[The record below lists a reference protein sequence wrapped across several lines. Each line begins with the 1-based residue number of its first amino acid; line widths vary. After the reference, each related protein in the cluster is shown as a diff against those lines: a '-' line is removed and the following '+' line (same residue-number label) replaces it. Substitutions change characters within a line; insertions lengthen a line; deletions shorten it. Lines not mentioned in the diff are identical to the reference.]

1 MDVST
6 HPIPERLVEAAE
18 AALPSTS
25 GQSIFPVT
33 AAELGATQSGPAQLN
48 GSPTALI
55 LLSMAAVFL
64 LSCLA
69 AYLTF
74 LRLMNLEQKR
84 RERVTAGRVYS
95 LPAVVTNKKP
105 VMSKVSPMP
114 DAHAANEGSKSAPET
129 PEQLYTPKQVRSS
142 NRDLSEEADDE
153 PGPGATASSRR
164 GSLSKAA
171 LARVPAGRGPIAVEG
186 AEGEQHREFPDGGE
200 YFGEWQGGL
209 AKGRGIYV
217 WPSGVRYEG
226 EWKDGMEHGVG
237 TLIEADGSTFYGFW
251 AEGKMHGEGV
261 YKPASGAD
269 VITMRDYAE
278 GVLRKE
284 NVLRIGQVDH
294 HKNEVKADRALR
306 SEEKRA
312 NAKELNKQARPG
324 ETIYKGHRSYDLM
337 RNLQLGIIFSIARS
351 TKEASDGVFDGPAKE
366 EEFAQ
371 QVTQYFPR
379 GEQSVSFKWKDYCP
393 SIFSRLRD
401 TFGIDNKDYLLSLTG
416 DQALRELPSPGKS
429 GSVFFLSGDDRF
441 MIKTVS
447 HEEMLL
453 LLKMIPAYYRHC
465 VEHPATLLTRFYGVH
480 RIKSITKGG
489 SKVRFVVMGSVFPTE
504 VRLHRKY
511 DLKGS
516 THGRTVGS
524 KKLTHPST
532 CLKDLDLD
540 MRLALA
546 KGAHA
551 ALMRQIEADAAL
563 LARMHVMDYS
573 LLLGVHYPKWGPN
586 TWYPPHTS
594 HRENKEGTDER
605 KEGERLQ
612 EQQRKQLRHVDTTLL
627 ERNQK
632 EHFAR
637 AAPASNGDGGDASAA
652 NHVPSA
658 GIASVVRESSQQNG
672 GPAAMPAPG
681 GGHIPANGPVST
693 QQLPEQE
700 RVQQQEPGSRGGQ
713 ASVGP
718 TAAQLAMQS
727 GTPGASGFMP
737 SPFLEASDLGFDD
750 PKAVAKAV
758 SFRRREGD
766 TLDLSDQEQ
775 RRRVSVEL
783 GMGGASR
790 SSLFATGSSGLRGQ
804 GRMMSL
810 HSELRA
816 QLGVAVPAMALPEDT
831 SEDPEPVLLF
841 FGIVDF
847 LQHYNLRKRSEHAF
861 KSILMDRRQISCAD
875 PKSYADR
882 FCKFMGE
889 LFVARGNR

>member
-1 MDVST
+1 M
-6 HPIPERLVEAAE
+6 
-18 AALPSTS
+18 
-25 GQSIFPVT
+25 
-33 AAELGATQSGPAQLN
+33 
-48 GSPTALI
+48 I
-55 LLSMAAVFL
+55 LLSIAAVVL
-64 LSCLA
+64 LSGLA

-84 RERVTAGRVYS
+84 RERVTAGRVFS
-95 LPAVVTNKKP
+95 LPAVVTSKKP
-105 VMSKVSPMP
+105 VISKVSPVP
-114 DAHAANEGSKSAPET
+114 DAHPAAEGSKSAPET
-129 PEQLYTPKQVRSS
+129 PEQVYTPKQVRSS
-142 NRDLSEEADDE
+142 SRDLSEEVDDD
-153 PGPGATASSRR
+153 PGPGAAASSRR
-164 GSLSKAA
+164 SSLSKSA
-171 LARVPAGRGPIAVEG
+171 LARVPAARGPVAVEG
-186 AEGEQHREFPDGGE
+186 ADGEEHREFPDGGE
-200 YFGEWQGGL
+200 YYGEWQGGL

-237 TLIEADGSTFYGFW
+237 TLTEADGSTFYGFW

-269 VITMRDYAE
+269 VITMRDYAQ

-312 NAKELNKQARPG
+312 TAKELNKQARPG

-351 TKEASDGVFDGPAKE
+351 TKEASDGLYDGPAKE

-393 SIFSRLRD
+393 SVFSRLRD

-453 LLKMIPAYYRHC
+453 LLKLIPAYYRHC

-524 KKLTHPST
+524 KKLTNPNT

-594 HRENKEGTDER
+594 HRESKEGTEER
-605 KEGERLQ
+605 NEGEKME
-612 EQQRKQLRHVDTTLL
+612 EQQREQLYNVDTVLL

-637 AAPASNGDGGDASAA
+637 AAPASNGDGNADVSTA

-658 GIASVVRESSQQNG
+658 GIASMVRESSQQNG
-672 GPAAMPAPG
+672 STAAMRAPAG
-681 GGHIPANGPVST
+681 GPSANGPASA
-693 QQLPEQE
+693 QQQPEQQP
-700 RVQQQEPGSRGGQ
+700 VQQQQPGSRGAPVQ
-713 ASVGP
+713 P

-727 GTPGASGFMP
+727 STPGASGAMP
-737 SPFLEASDLGFDD
+737 SPFLEASNMGFDG
-750 PKAVAKAV
+750 PNAMAKAV

-766 TLDLSDQEQ
+766 TLDLSDEQQ
-775 RRRVSVEL
+775 RRRASVEL
-783 GMGGASR
+783 GRGGASR
-790 SSLFATGSSGLRGQ
+790 GSLFPTGSSGLRGQ

-847 LQHYNLRKRSEHAF
+847 LQHYNMRKRSEHAF
-861 KSILMDRRQISCAD
+861 KSILMDSRKISCAS

-882 FCKFMGE
+882 FCKFMGK